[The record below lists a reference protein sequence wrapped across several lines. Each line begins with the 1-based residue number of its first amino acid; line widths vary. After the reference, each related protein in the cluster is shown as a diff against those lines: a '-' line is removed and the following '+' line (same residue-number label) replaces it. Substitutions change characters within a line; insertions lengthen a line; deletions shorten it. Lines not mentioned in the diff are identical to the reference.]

1 MSFTR
6 WFIYI
11 SFAGGILALSLQPS
25 GIANA
30 TSTSTILVVN
40 PHEGSSQDTLQR
52 DSANEKKFFSG
63 AESSGKM
70 ESDTDVQPGGDR
82 MDKNS
87 KTIDQSR
94 DQGGESQG
102 SSEKDPN
109 YGSGG
114 ASDPLNLK
122 NPGESGAGTGTGAG
136 SR

>member
-11 SFAGGILALSLQPS
+11 SFAGGLLALSLQPS

-30 TSTSTILVVN
+30 TTFLVVN

-52 DSANEKKFFSG
+52 DSASEKKFFSG
-63 AESSGKM
+63 AESSGKV
-70 ESDTDVQPGGDR
+70 ESDKDVQPGGDR
-82 MDKNS
+82 MGTNS

-102 SSEKDPN
+102 SREKDPN

-122 NPGESGAGTGTGAG
+122 NPGDSGAGTGAG